1 MPSTRLITAG
11 LGALLATAVITG
23 CSNSGTSP
31 AATQQPADPTPTRS
45 ASTAPNGE
53 KFNEADVAFAQM
65 MAVHHSGA
73 MSMAAVILGKED
85 VDPQV
90 TELAQRIMDA
100 QGPEIAMMNG
110 WLDEWGMADEPMSDM
125 SGMDHSTM
133 DLGPLEDA
141 AGQDASRI
149 FLEDMIVH
157 HQDAIDMSQ
166 TQVESGA
173 NDDAIAL
180 AEKIMEDQQA
190 EIDLMEQMLSEL

>member
-1 MPSTRLITAG
+1 MPATRLITAA
-11 LGALLATAVITG
+11 LGALLAGATITG
-23 CSNSGTSP
+23 C
-31 AATQQPADPTPTRS
+31 ATQPTDPATTEQHATPTPTPS

-90 TELAQRIMDA
+90 TELAQQIMDA
-100 QGPEIAMMNG
+100 QGPEIATMNG
-110 WLDEWGMADEPMSDM
+110 WLEEWGVADEPMSDM

-141 AGQDASRI
+141 AGEDASRM

-180 AEKIMEDQQA
+180 AEKIIEDQQA